1 MGGKILKIL
10 FIVSIDPTSYLQGKY
25 PHLGFGYLISSL
37 KKAFPNEEME
47 FKVINSKIEET
58 MQMYKPD
65 IVGISS
71 TSPNYGFALKY
82 AADIKRY
89 NKEILVMI
97 GGVHITLLPQSL
109 SEHMDLGCMGEGE
122 ETIVDIVRLFLDKG
136 KLPKSDLKTIKGI
149 IYKEDGILITT
160 PPRELAPDLDTIP
173 FPAREY
179 LDISERTYMFTS
191 RGCPYKCVFCASTRF
206 WDKTRFFSS
215 DYVIKEIHELVER
228 YNVKFINFYDDLFT
242 ANKKRLKEIAQ
253 KVEDEGLKKRVGF
266 SCSCRANMV
275 TEEMAGQL
283 VKMNVKSVVMGLESG
298 CEKTLHYL
306 KTGNVTVADNQRAVE
321 IMHKHGI
328 AVNGSFVIG
337 APQETESDMMETYDF
352 ILRNEI
358 DHVETYVLTPFPG
371 TPIWQYAKDKGLV
384 SENMD
389 WNNLNLNFAK
399 NYNGAILLSEKV
411 SREKM
416 LQIYKKFTWLKRR
429 FFIKNIFRHPHTN
442 IIIGLK
448 RVLFDVTPAY
458 LSSVFSKREKRK

>member
-1 MGGKILKIL
+1 MKIL

-25 PHLGFGYLISSL
+25 PHLGFGYLISSV
-37 KKAFPNEEME
+37 KNAFPNEEME
-47 FKVINSKIEET
+47 FKVINTKVVET
-58 MQMYKPD
+58 LQMYRPD

-82 AADIKRY
+82 AEDVKKY
-89 NKEILVMI
+89 NTDVPVIM

-136 KLPKSDLKTIKGI
+136 NLPKSDLKAIKGI
-149 IYKEDGILITT
+149 IYKEDGRLINT
-160 PPRELAPDLDTIP
+160 PPRELTPDLDTIP

-253 KVEDEGLKKRVGF
+253 RVEDEGLKKRVGF

-275 TEEMAGQL
+275 TEEMAEQL
-283 VKMNVKSVVMGLESG
+283 VMMNVKSVVMGLESG
-298 CEKTLHYL
+298 SEKTLNYL
-306 KTGNVTVADNQRAVE
+306 KTGNVTVADNQKAVE
-321 IMHKHGI
+321 IMHKYGI
-328 AVNGSFVIG
+328 TVNGSFIIG
-337 APQETESDMMETYDF
+337 APEETESDMMETYDF
-352 ILRNEI
+352 IRKNKI
-358 DHVETYVLTPFPG
+358 DHAETYVLTPYPG
-371 TPIWQYAKDKGLV
+371 TPIWYDAIKKGVV
-384 SENMD
+384 SEDMD
-389 WNNLNLNFAK
+389 WKILDTYIVK
-399 NYNGAILLSEKV
+399 DYDKVILLSEKV
-411 SREKM
+411 SRPRLLK
-416 LQIYKKFTWLKRR
+416 IYKKFLRLRR
-429 FFIKNIFRHPHTN
+429 WIMIKNVIRNPNVN
-442 IIIGLK
+442 ILYGVK
-448 RVLFDVTPAY
+448 RLIYKTIPANISKW
-458 LSSVFSKREKRK
+458 LSLGRSR